1 MSDAS
6 GAEGLSRRKVKAPA
20 AASTRDTETMSRAAE
35 RQGPGEALP
44 THLRAPAEQ
53 SLGLPLDDVRLHRD
67 AGAGAFTRFTNARA
81 AQWRNHIFVR
91 PDLYAPDHGGGRDLL
106 GHELVHAGQ
115 YAAFGAGAAPVSGG
129 HEASEAEARTL
140 APKVLSGEPG
150 TAAPRAA
157 PAASVNRE
165 GPPGTDDISSEAPQV
180 CDPDAMTEGDN
191 QTSSSQ
197 ADDTAEPVS
206 DGLDFTQDPTTIDV
220 QSLTNGEFIA
230 QARETKRV
238 ISRFRVSSAETGAW
252 DQLKR
257 EIDDERRRRIARGFI
272 FLADTTEETP
282 SAFYTLQAGK
292 RSSDW
297 LILTEHAYVAY
308 GPADV
313 TLTGPIMNWRQINAY
328 IDTLGY
334 ERVTGAIAN
343 AALANADA
351 IMPVF
356 DDDFA
361 PGLPSPGGPASF
373 PLLGMGKGVG
383 MGMDMLQDD
392 DDWTRPGTLPQY
404 GGLGRYGMLDT
415 TLGGSSSSLL
425 DLSSPRKQ
433 GNFPVQFGDQ
443 NFRGAVGELGVKSD
457 WQTGWG
463 LGLEDMNTRAWTDRN
478 GVLHPA
484 SQHNFPLVDFGPKPG
499 VPQVLGVSLISVTTS
514 GAKTYADRKKQYYNK
529 LDILLDTQG
538 RRPSAA
544 PNANLILNHLQTAS
558 GQMLTPGTPEYAA
571 AEARF
576 LSDTMFAVPESD
588 LAATRGAIADPNAAP
603 AGGSTRMVTRSGFK
617 DLYDASLRSSPIEV
631 TLKDGSK
638 VSITSLQDLAT
649 RAPRADSLPE
659 SIRGTGSMV
668 DLKQRMDATE
678 FTRAMAELGK
688 TASSRV
694 ISVDAASDFAAAAD
708 AARGGGMGT
717 TPATRVLEIGSS
729 HTGYVGGRI
738 GEGLADPRG
747 VGAPGSGD
755 IRWTTAVD
763 SDPMLAALRNLSG
776 DHSLTR
782 NSPDFATIRSRYLA
796 DAQLAFNADD
806 VAAFRSELMS
816 ANVDAT
822 GKPQAWSGKMRE
834 RFGAVLQDSPI
845 TLIGADGTLVTV
857 DSPDVL
863 DRALNSGQ
871 ITPET
876 YGAAQSNVQE
886 QLAGRVL
893 RTNVTTEGL
902 AGLEGL
908 ADTARTKLP
917 NAPGEAITP
926 ATAAEARLGSGKA
939 TATAAKRG
947 AGGGFII
954 GIATTAGLMF
964 IDEREHP
971 DWAWELSKAGARD
984 ALLGGAQSA
993 IEHRVETAIVNRATS
1008 QGLAASPWAKAAGR
1022 GGVSGGFAVLTEGVS
1037 IATEDREHGGGEVTT
1052 RLGRAAGIA
1061 IISTEIGAAVGSIV
1075 PGPGTA
1081 AGAVVGFL
1089 VGAAA
1094 GIGAAIFLDSALP
1107 YGKEDFDRIAAEE
1120 AAAEEARR
1128 QAEERRLAEEAF
1140 KARIVGNF
1148 GEDRSLTPMMCSPDI
1163 TTEEQE
1169 AIARWVNL
1177 MRIAQPNM
1185 PSDLVPQ

>member
-1 MSDAS
+1 MSAAA
-6 GAEGLSRRKVKAPA
+6 GAEGSSRRKVRAPA
-20 AASTRDTETMSRAAE
+20 APVTHDTETMSRAAE

-67 AGAGAFTRFTNARA
+67 SGAGAFTRFTNARA
-81 AQWRNHIFVR
+81 AQWQNHIFVR
-91 PDLYAPDHGGGRDLL
+91 PDLYAPDEGSGRDLL

-140 APKVLSGEPG
+140 APKVLGGEPDA
-150 TAAPRAA
+150 AAPRTA

-165 GPPGTDDISSEAPQV
+165 GPPGTDQVSSEAPLV
-180 CDPDAMTEGDN
+180 CDPDSMPEGDA
-191 QTSSSQ
+191 QTSSSE
-197 ADDTAEPVS
+197 AEAPAEPVS

-220 QSLTNGEFIA
+220 QSMTNGELIA
-230 QARETKRV
+230 QARETTR
-238 ISRFRVSSAETGAW
+238 IIARFKVSSPETAAW
-252 DQLKR
+252 DQLKL
-257 EIDDERRRRIARGFI
+257 EIEDERKRRIGRGFI
-272 FLADTTEETP
+272 FLADKTDETP
-282 SAFYTLQAGK
+282 MAFFTLQAGA
-292 RSSDW
+292 RSRDW
-297 LILTEHAYVAY
+297 LILKADITVAY

-313 TLTGPIMNWRQINAY
+313 TLTGPIMNGRQINAY

-334 ERVTGAIAN
+334 QRVTGTVAN
-343 AALANADA
+343 LVLANSDA

-356 DDDFA
+356 DNAFM
-361 PGLPSPGGPASF
+361 PGLPGLGGSP
-373 PLLGMGKGVG
+373 LVTTGMGWGTHE
-383 MGMDMLQDD
+383 

-415 TLGGSSSSLL
+415 TLGGRSSSLL
-425 DLSSPRKQ
+425 DLAIPRKQ
-433 GNFPVQFGDQ
+433 GNFPVQLADQ
-443 NFRGAVGELGVKSD
+443 NFRGAVGELSVQSD
-457 WQTGWG
+457 WRTGWG
-463 LGLEDMNTRAWTDRN
+463 MGVEDMNTRGWTDRN
-478 GVLHPA
+478 GVYHPP
-484 SQHNFPLVDFGPKPG
+484 SQHNFPVVDFGPRST
-499 VPQVLGVSLISVTTS
+499 VPQILGINLISVTTS
-514 GAKTYADRKKQYYNK
+514 GAATYDDRKKQYFNK

-558 GQMLTPGTPEYAA
+558 GKPLTPGTPDYAA

-576 LSDTMFAVPESD
+576 LSDTMFAVPEGD
-588 LAATRGAIADPNAAP
+588 LAAMRSAIADPNAAP
-603 AGGSTRMVTRSGFK
+603 TGGTNRMVTRAGFK

-659 SIRGTGSMV
+659 SMRGSGSMAGGQ
-668 DLKQRMDATE
+668 QRMDAAQ
-678 FTRAMAELGK
+678 FDQAMRELGK

-694 ISVDAASDFAAAAD
+694 ISVDAAADFAAAAD
-708 AARGGGMGT
+708 AARGGGTGT

-729 HTGYVGGRI
+729 HTGYVGARI
-738 GEGLADPRG
+738 GEGIADPRSP
-747 VGAPGSGD
+747 GAPGSGTM
-755 IRWTTAVD
+755 RWTTAVD

-776 DHSLTR
+776 DHTLTR
-782 NSPDFATIRSRYLA
+782 NSPGFAAVRAQYLA
-796 DAQLAFNADD
+796 NAQLAFNADD
-806 VAAFRSELMS
+806 VAAFRSELRG

-845 TLIGADGTLVTV
+845 VLKGTGGSLIAIN
-857 DSPDVL
+857 SPDAL
-863 DRALNSGQ
+863 DNAFHSGQ
-871 ITPET
+871 ITPEQ
-876 YGAAQSNVQE
+876 YSAAQSGVQE
-886 QLAGRVL
+886 HLAGRVL

-917 NAPGEAITP
+917 GAPGEAVTP

-939 TATAAKRG
+939 TASAAKRG
-947 AGGGFII
+947 AGTGFVV
-954 GIATTAGLMF
+954 GVATTLGMMW

-971 DWAWELSKAGARD
+971 DWQIELAKAGARD
-984 ALLGGAQSA
+984 TLIGGTQSA
-993 IEHRVETAIVNRATS
+993 IEHRVEAMIVNRATS
-1008 QGLAASPWAKAAGR
+1008 QGLAASPWAKFGGRAGV
-1022 GGVSGGFAVLTEGVS
+1022 GGTFAVVTEGIS
-1037 IATEDREHGGGEVTT
+1037 IATEDREHSEGEVPT
-1052 RLGRAAGIA
+1052 RLARAAGIA
-1061 IISTEIGAAVGSIV
+1061 ILSTEIGAAVGSIV

-1081 AGAVVGFL
+1081 VGAVAGFL

-1094 GIGAAIFLDSALP
+1094 GIGAAILMDSALP
-1107 YGKEDFDRIAAEE
+1107 MGKEDWDKIAAEKQARKE
-1120 AAAEEARR
+1120 AEARR
-1128 QAEERRLAEEAF
+1128 QAEEAF

-1148 GEDRSLTPMMCSPDI
+1148 GDNRTLTPTMSSPDI

-1169 AIARWVNL
+1169 AIATWVNL
-1177 MRIAQPNM
+1177 MRIAQPSM
-1185 PSDLVPQ
+1185 PSDLVAQ

>member
-1 MSDAS
+1 MSDAA
-6 GAEGLSRRKVKAPA
+6 GAEGSSRRKVRAPA
-20 AASTRDTETMSRAAE
+20 APVTRDAETMSRAAE

-44 THLRAPAEQ
+44 THLRVPAEQ

-67 AGAGAFTRFTNARA
+67 SGAGAFTQFTNARA

-91 PDLYAPDHGGGRDLL
+91 PDLYAPDQGGGRDLL

-140 APKVLSGEPG
+140 APKVLGGEPG
-150 TAAPRAA
+150 AAAPRAA

-165 GPPGTDDISSEAPQV
+165 GPPGTDEVSSEAPQV
-180 CDPDAMTEGDN
+180 CDPDSMPEGEN
-191 QTSSSQ
+191 QTSSSE
-197 ADDTAEPVS
+197 ADAPAEPVS

-220 QSLTNGEFIA
+220 QSMSNGELIA
-230 QARETKRV
+230 QARETTR
-238 ISRFRVSSAETGAW
+238 IIARFRVSGPETAAW
-252 DQLKR
+252 DQLKL
-257 EIDDERRRRIARGFI
+257 EIEDERKRRIGRGFI
-272 FLADTTEETP
+272 FLADTKDETP
-282 SAFYTLQAGK
+282 MAFFTLQAGA

-297 LILTEHAYVAY
+297 LILKADITVAY
-308 GPADV
+308 GPPDV
-313 TLTGPIMNWRQINAY
+313 TLAGPIMNGRQINAY

-334 ERVTGAIAN
+334 QRITGAVAN
-343 AALANADA
+343 LLLANSGA

-356 DDDFA
+356 DNEFV
-361 PGLPSPGGPASF
+361 PGLPGPGGPASL
-373 PLLGMGKGVG
+373 PLLSMGMGMGPGMGMGK
-383 MGMDMLQDD
+383 DD

-415 TLGGSSSSLL
+415 TLGGRSSSLL
-425 DLSSPRKQ
+425 DLSVPRKQ
-433 GNFPVQFGDQ
+433 GNFPVQLSDQ
-443 NFRGAVGELGVKSD
+443 NFRGAVGELGVQSD

-478 GVLHPA
+478 GVLHPP
-484 SQHNFPLVDFGPKPG
+484 SQRNFPLVDFGPKSA
-499 VPQVLGVSLISVTTS
+499 VPQVLGISLISVTTS
-514 GAKTYADRKKQYYNK
+514 GATTYADRKKQYYNK

-558 GQMLTPGTPEYAA
+558 GKPLTLGTPDYAA

-576 LSDTMFAVPESD
+576 LSDTMFAVPEGD
-588 LAATRGAIADPNAAP
+588 LAAMRGAIADPNAAP
-603 AGGSTRMVTRSGFK
+603 TGGTTRMVTRSGFK

-659 SIRGTGSMV
+659 TIRGSGSMAGQQ
-668 DLKQRMDATE
+668 QRMDAAE
-678 FTRAMAELGK
+678 FNRAMGELGK

-694 ISVDAASDFAAAAD
+694 ISVDAAADFAAAAD
-708 AARGGGMGT
+708 AARGGGTGT

-729 HTGYVGGRI
+729 HTGYVGARI
-738 GEGLADPRG
+738 GEGIADPRSP
-747 VGAPGSGD
+747 GAPGTSM
-755 IRWTTAVD
+755 RWTTAVE

-776 DHSLTR
+776 DQTLTR
-782 NSPDFATIRSRYLA
+782 NSPGFAAIRARYLA
-796 DAQLAFNADD
+796 DARLAFNADD
-806 VAAFRSELMS
+806 VAAFRSELMG

-845 TLIGADGTLVTV
+845 ALQGTGGTLISIN
-857 DSPDVL
+857 SPDAL
-863 DRALNSGQ
+863 DNALHSGQ
-871 ITPET
+871 ITPEQ
-876 YGAAQSNVQE
+876 YSAAQSGVQE

-902 AGLEGL
+902 TGLEGL

-917 NAPGEAITP
+917 GAPGEAITP
-926 ATAAEARLGSGKA
+926 ATVAEARLGSGKA

-947 AGGGFII
+947 AGTGFII
-954 GIATTAGLMF
+954 GVATTAGLMF
-964 IDEREHP
+964 IDERDHP
-971 DWAWELSKAGARD
+971 DWALELAKAGGRD
-984 ALLGGAQSA
+984 ALVGGTQSA
-993 IEHRVETAIVNRATS
+993 IEHRLEAAIINRAAS
-1008 QGLAASPWAKAAGR
+1008 KGLAASPWAKFGGRAGV
-1022 GGVSGGFAVLTEGVS
+1022 GGTFAVVTEGIS
-1037 IATEDREHGGGEVTT
+1037 IATEEREHSAVEVPS

-1061 IISTEIGAAVGSIV
+1061 IVSTEIGAAVGSIV
-1075 PGPGTA
+1075 PGPGTVV
-1081 AGAVVGFL
+1081 GAVAGFV
-1089 VGAAA
+1089 VGAAV

-1107 YGKEDFDRIAAEE
+1107 GGKEYWDKVAAEE
-1120 AAAEEARR
+1120 EARKEAEARR
-1128 QAEERRLAEEAF
+1128 QAEEEF

-1148 GEDRSLTPMMCSPDI
+1148 GDDRTLTPVMSSPDI

-1169 AIARWVNL
+1169 AIARWVKL
-1177 MRIAQPNM
+1177 MQIAQTTM
-1185 PSDLVPQ
+1185 PADLVAQ

>member
-1 MSDAS
+1 
-6 GAEGLSRRKVKAPA
+6 
-20 AASTRDTETMSRAAE
+20 MSRAAE

-44 THLRAPAEQ
+44 AHLRAPAEQ
-53 SLGLPLDDVRLHRD
+53 SLGLPLGDVRLHHD
-67 AGAGAFTRFTNARA
+67 SGAGAFTRVANARA

-91 PDLYAPDHGGGRDLL
+91 PDLYAPDQSGGRDLL

-129 HEASEAEARTL
+129 HEASEAEARSL
-140 APKVLSGEPG
+140 APKVLSGEAG
-150 TAAPRAA
+150 AAAPRAA

-165 GPPGTDDISSEAPQV
+165 GPPGTEEISSEAPQV
-180 CDPDAMTEGDN
+180 CDPDAMTEGDG
-191 QTSSSQ
+191 QTLSTDPD
-197 ADDTAEPVS
+197 AEPAEPVS
-206 DGLDFTQDPTTIDV
+206 DGLDFTQDPTDIDV
-220 QSLTNGEFIA
+220 QTLTNADFIA
-230 QARETKRV
+230 QVRETKRV
-238 ISRFRVSSAETGAW
+238 ISRFKVSSLETEAW
-252 DQLKR
+252 EQLKL
-257 EIDDERRRRIARGFI
+257 ELEVERKRRIARGFI

-282 SAFYTLQAGK
+282 AAFYTLQAGK
-292 RSSDW
+292 RSRDW
-297 LILTEHAYVAY
+297 LILTEGADVAY
-308 GPADV
+308 GPPDV
-313 TLTGPIMNWRQINAY
+313 ELTGPIMNWRQISAY

-334 ERVTGAIAN
+334 ERVTGAAAS
-343 AALANADA
+343 AALANPDA

-361 PGLPSPGGPASF
+361 PGLPSPGEPSSL
-373 PLLGMGKGVG
+373 PLLGTEGARIGMGVG
-383 MGMDMLQDD
+383 TTE
-392 DDWTRPGTLPQY
+392 DDWTRPDTLPLV
-404 GGLGRYGMLDT
+404 GGLGQYELLDMQ
-415 TLGGSSSSLL
+415 LGGQSSSLL
-425 DLSSPRKQ
+425 DLSSPREKGKLPLQ
-433 GNFPVQFGDQ
+433 LGDQ
-443 NFRGAVGELGVKSD
+443 NFRGNVGELGVQFD
-457 WQTGWG
+457 WENGAG
-463 LGLEDMNTRAWTDRN
+463 FGLEDLNNRGWTDRN
-478 GVLHPA
+478 GVYQKP
-484 SQHNFPLVDFGPKPG
+484 SKRNYPLVDFAPNPLIPK
-499 VPQVLGVSLISVTTS
+499 VLGVSLISVTTS
-514 GAKTYADRKKQYYNK
+514 GAKTFADRKKWYYNK

-558 GQMLTPGTPEYAA
+558 GQTLTPGTPEYVA

-576 LSDTMFAVPESD
+576 LSDTMFAVPEND
-588 LAATRGAIADPNAAP
+588 LAGLRAAIADPNAAP
-603 AGGSTRMVTRSGFK
+603 PGGSNRMVTRSGFK
-617 DLYDASLRSSPIEV
+617 DLYDDALRSSPIEV
-631 TLKDGSK
+631 TLKDGST
-638 VSITSLQDLAT
+638 VTITSLQDLAT

-659 SIRGTGSMV
+659 SIRGTGSMA

-694 ISVDAASDFAAAAD
+694 ISVEAAADFAAAAD
-708 AARGGGMGT
+708 AARGGGMGMV
-717 TPATRVLEIGSS
+717 PETRVLEIGSS
-729 HTGYVGGRI
+729 HAGYVGARI
-738 GEGLADPRG
+738 GEGIADPPG
-747 VGAPGSGD
+747 VGAPGSGTL
-755 IRWTTAVD
+755 RWTTAID

-776 DHSLTR
+776 NHTLTR
-782 NSPDFATIRSRYLA
+782 NSPDFAAIRARYLA
-796 DAQLAFNADD
+796 DARLAFNADD
-806 VAAFRSELMS
+806 VAAVRSELMK
-816 ANVDAT
+816 ANLDAT

-845 TLIGADGTLVTV
+845 TLIKADGTLITV
-857 DSPDVL
+857 NSPDML
-863 DRALNSGQ
+863 DHALSSGQ
-871 ITPET
+871 ITPEA
-876 YGAAQSNVQE
+876 YGVAQSSVQE
-886 QLAGRVL
+886 ELAGRVM

-908 ADTARTKLP
+908 ADTARTQLP
-917 NAPGEAITP
+917 LAPGEAVTP
-926 ATAAEARLGSGKA
+926 ATVADARLGTGKA

-984 ALLGGAQSA
+984 AFLGGAQSA
-993 IEHRVETAIVNRATS
+993 VEHRVEAAVVNRATS

-1022 GGVSGGFAVLTEGVS
+1022 GGVSGGFAVVTEGIS
-1037 IATEDREHGGGEVTT
+1037 IATEDREHSGGEVTT

-1061 IISTEIGAAVGSIV
+1061 IVSTEIGAAVGSII

-1094 GIGAAIFLDSALP
+1094 GVGAALFLDSALP
-1107 YGKEDFDRIAAEE
+1107 YGKEDFDRMAAEE

-1148 GEDRSLTPMMCSPDI
+1148 GEDRSLTPMMSSPDI

-1169 AIARWVNL
+1169 AIARWVTL
-1177 MRIAQPNM
+1177 MQIAQPNM
-1185 PSDLVPQ
+1185 PPDLVPQ

>member
-1 MSDAS
+1 MSTAA
-6 GAEGLSRRKVKAPA
+6 GAEGSSRRKVRAPA
-20 AASTRDTETMSRAAE
+20 VPVSRDTETMSRAAE

-67 AGAGAFTRFTNARA
+67 SGAGAFTRFSNARA

-91 PDLYAPDHGGGRDLL
+91 PDLYAPDQGGGRDLL

-115 YAAFGAGAAPVSGG
+115 YAAFGAGTAPVSGG

-140 APKVLSGEPG
+140 APKVLGGEPG
-150 TAAPRAA
+150 AAAPRAA

-165 GPPGTDDISSEAPQV
+165 GPPGADQVSSEAPLV
-180 CDPDAMTEGDN
+180 CDPDALTEGDN

-197 ADDTAEPVS
+197 ADADPAEPVS

-238 ISRFRVSSAETGAW
+238 ISRFRVSSAETAAW
-252 DQLKR
+252 DQLKL
-257 EIDDERRRRIARGFI
+257 ELEDERKRRIARGFI

-334 ERVTGAIAN
+334 QRVTGAIAN
-343 AALANADA
+343 AALANSDA

-356 DDDFA
+356 DNDFA
-361 PGLPSPGGPASF
+361 PGLPSPGGPASL
-373 PLLGMGKGVG
+373 PLLSMGPSIG
-383 MGMDMLQDD
+383 MGMGMLQDD
-392 DDWTRPGTLPQY
+392 DEWTRPGTLPQY

-415 TLGGSSSSLL
+415 QLGGRSSSLV
-425 DLSSPRKQ
+425 DLSFPRKQ
-433 GNFPVQFGDQ
+433 GNFPVQLGDQ
-443 NFRGAVGELGVKSD
+443 NFRGAIGELGLQSD

-514 GAKTYADRKKQYYNK
+514 GATTYADRKKQYYNK

-558 GQMLTPGTPEYAA
+558 GQTLTPGTPEYAA

-588 LAATRGAIADPNAAP
+588 LAAMRGAIADPNAAP

-638 VSITSLQDLAT
+638 VTITSLQDLAT

-659 SIRGTGSMV
+659 SIRGTGSMA

-694 ISVDAASDFAAAAD
+694 IGVDAAADFAAAAD
-708 AARGGGMGT
+708 AARGGGTGT

-729 HTGYVGGRI
+729 HTGYVGARI
-738 GEGLADPRG
+738 GEGIADPRG
-747 VGAPGSGD
+747 VGAPGNGAM
-755 IRWTTAVD
+755 RWTTAVD

-776 DHSLTR
+776 DHTLTR
-782 NSPDFATIRSRYLA
+782 NSPDFAAIRSRYLA
-796 DAQLAFNADD
+796 NAQLAFNADD

-822 GKPQAWSGKMRE
+822 GNPQAWSGKMRE

-845 TLIGADGTLVTV
+845 ILQGADGALITI

-863 DRALNSGQ
+863 DHALNSGQ

-876 YGAAQSNVQE
+876 YSATQSGVQE

-947 AGGGFII
+947 TGGGFII
-954 GIATTAGLMF
+954 GVATTAGLMF

-993 IEHRVETAIVNRATS
+993 IEHRIEAAIINRATS
-1008 QGLAASPWAKAAGR
+1008 QGLAASPLAKLGGRAGV
-1022 GGVSGGFAVLTEGVS
+1022 GGAFAVGMETINIVS
-1037 IATEDREHGGGEVTT
+1037 EEREHSAVEVPS

-1081 AGAVVGFL
+1081 VGAVAGFL

-1107 YGKEDFDRIAAEE
+1107 GGKEYWDKVAAEE
-1120 AAAEEARR
+1120 EARK
-1128 QAEERRLAEEAF
+1128 QAEERRRAEEEF

-1148 GEDRSLTPMMCSPDI
+1148 GEDRTLTPMMCSPDI

-1177 MRIAQPNM
+1177 MRMAQPTM
-1185 PSDLVPQ
+1185 PPDLVPQ